1 MFNLDTAVGSDEQ
14 KKRLTA
20 LSLFFCI
27 HAQSSLVRH
36 AHRHGGSH
44 AKGVLS

>member
-36 AHRHGGSH
+36 AQ
-44 AKGVLS
+44 